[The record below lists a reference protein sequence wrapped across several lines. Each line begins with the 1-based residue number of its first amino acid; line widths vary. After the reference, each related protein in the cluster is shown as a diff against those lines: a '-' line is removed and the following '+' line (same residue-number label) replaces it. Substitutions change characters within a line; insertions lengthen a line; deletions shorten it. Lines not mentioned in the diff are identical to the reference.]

1 MHEKARGRGSGKPA
15 LATEEYTI
23 PADGDGVVE
32 DFGGKPKS
40 VRPFTPPKN
49 NDDAQVP
56 V

>member
-1 MHEKARGRGSGKPA
+1 MHEKARGRGKPTP
-15 LATEEYTI
+15 ATQEYKI
-23 PADGDGVVE
+23 LPADGDGVVE